1 MNELG
6 FSEIT
11 NPIMLNTVGKT
22 MTINKGMLLRKIDNN
37 LIYNT
42 FKKYN
47 FLLED
52 LNEWIN
58 K

>member
-22 MTINKGMLLRKIDNN
+22 MTIIKDVLRKIDNN
-37 LIYNT
+37 LTTIRLKIY
-42 FKKYN
+42 
-47 FLLED
+47 LL
-52 LNEWIN
+52 
-58 K
+58 